1 MVPRWGATCARPRH
15 PHPQGHPMSRPDIDS
30 IRARATE
37 AATWTAVPPVRASL
51 DDVPVL
57 LAYVVEVEQEN
68 VSLRGSQARAQKA
81 LGDRQSA
88 DLTNDLRLV
97 EEVTRLADAERDA
110 ALSRVAEL
118 EGLVSAL
125 RCPPSL
131 RHLGADALAAWMLGS
146 G

>member
-1 MVPRWGATCARPRH
+1 MT
-15 PHPQGHPMSRPDIDS
+15 RPDIDS

-37 AATWTAVPPVRASL
+37 ATRFCANAPVRASCN
-51 DDVPVL
+51 DVPVL
-57 LAYVVEVEQEN
+57 LAYVVEVERDEQHAIDVANAET
-68 VSLRGSQARAQKA
+68 LRVHA
-81 LGDRQSA
+81 
-88 DLTNDLRLV
+88 V
-97 EEVTRLADAERDA
+97 EAERDA